1 MYTKAIVC
9 SPRGVLSCEFTR
21 VSHGEP
27 PFAERGLPGQ
37 SVLDSRF
44 EEGYHCPTS
53 LGLPVRPRAARVS
66 AGRNHTTSV
75 SLYYAV
81 VRPIRPVRSTGQSL
95 ATERPMARIELD
107 PAGGALRTPVSTFRR
122 YLVDSA
128 SKKRKKMKIEKKKND
143 FTYLVLIEST
153 YLLVT
158 YELFSHFSDD
168 YIEQICDF
176 TITC

>member
-1 MYTKAIVC
+1 MYTKALVC
-9 SPRGVLSCEFTR
+9 SPRGVLSCVFTR

-81 VRPIRPVRSTGQSL
+81 VRPIRPVRSTSQSL

-128 SKKRKKMKIEKKKND
+128 SSCM
-143 FTYLVLIEST
+143 LVLKIKPCKPK
-153 YLLVT
+153 
-158 YELFSHFSDD
+158 FSLPCKCETAYGSLN
-168 YIEQICDF
+168 Q
-176 TITC
+176 